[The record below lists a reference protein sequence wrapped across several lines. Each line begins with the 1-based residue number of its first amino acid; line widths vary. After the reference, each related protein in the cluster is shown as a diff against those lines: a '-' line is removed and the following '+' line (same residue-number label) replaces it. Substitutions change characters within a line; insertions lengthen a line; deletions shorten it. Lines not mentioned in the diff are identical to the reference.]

1 MLATSGLLNFKIGGK
16 SVKPPQPEGLWKS
29 VALPSSFPNQFVAD
43 QGTDVYRRSV
53 YTFWKRGLP
62 PPQMTILNALERRLC
77 STPRENQYPTQALLL
92 MNEQQ
97 AMDAAR
103 ALALKFHTDKETLSI
118 VRMYETITGQEPD
131 EDELK
136 TLQDAFHGFL
146 AYYSENPSLAK
157 DLVEDVLPDG
167 QDAGRLAAWTM
178 LVNAVFNL
186 DVAKTRS

>member
-1 MLATSGLLNFKIGGK
+1 
-16 SVKPPQPEGLWKS
+16 
-29 VALPSSFPNQFVAD
+29 
-43 QGTDVYRRSV
+43 SV

-62 PPQMTILNALERRLC
+62 PPQMTILNAPAREDCVARRERTN
-77 STPRENQYPTQALLL
+77 TPLQALLL